1 LTEENHEYFII
12 TWPPEQ
18 ESNAGTPVYEAAIAA
33 RQSRI
38 SINKTDVM
46 KCVVLTSTGMTW
58 LMAGLS
64 IQLLRIVMT
73 YLNLLT
79 GGLTQNYVMRI
90 DGFK

>member
-1 LTEENHEYFII
+1 
-12 TWPPEQ
+12 
-18 ESNAGTPVYEAAIAA
+18 
-33 RQSRI
+33 
-38 SINKTDVM
+38 M
-46 KCVVLTSTGMTW
+46 KCVVLTSTGMTR